1 MNCYRQKENAKWLA
15 MILFIKHFLYEQ
27 MEQIKMGKLL
37 SESLLLTYKNET
49 FDVETLIGRY
59 HANIYSENECIQIV
73 EDPVNNPLF
82 GYLLCCDMIFQFRK
96 ADRKRSKM
104 VCKRIQMVLCEECN
118 IMSK

>member
-1 MNCYRQKENAKWLA
+1 
-15 MILFIKHFLYEQ
+15 
-27 MEQIKMGKLL
+27 MGKLL

-73 EDPVNNPLF
+73 EDPVNNPVIWIFAVLR
-82 GYLLCCDMIFQFRK
+82 YDFQFRK
-96 ADRKRSKM
+96 RTETIQDGLQTN
-104 VCKRIQMVLCEECN
+104 QMVLCEECN